1 MEFTIE
7 DGGWNNTCAK
17 SIMAGALMMGTDG
30 PPIIG
35 ALTEYRGE
43 SYAIGGNQ
51 GATTIAKFVQR
62 YSPTVKGASIGQR
75 IGSTCGSKYTTP

>member
-1 MEFTIE
+1 MCT
-7 DGGWNNTCAK
+7 

-75 IGSTCGSKYTTP
+75 IGSTCGSEYFHIQTCVMMVDL